1 MNNLLATPIGIDET
15 IQSIQV
21 DLYNQLALVW
31 NGDIEGYGRVEKN
44 PENVGTEIPS
54 YYQTS
59 KIVIPEWYNSLKKD
73 YEEVYYNDNKSCV
86 FCFLTAD
93 TDDTT
98 DSIVYNSKVK
108 VVFMV
113 DLSKIYPSDTERLTS
128 KAHRDAVEI
137 LRNWSFNKFEVKG
150 IERRIEI
157 IFREYTTDKIK
168 FNDMHPLHCFAVK
181 IDLQY
186 YLTDKCI

>member
-128 KAHRDAVEI
+128 KAHRDAIEI
-137 LRNWSFNKFEVKG
+137 LRNWSFNKFEIKG

>member
-31 NGDIEGYGRVEKN
+31 SGDIDGYGRVEKN

-59 KIVIPEWYNSLKKD
+59 KIVIPEWYNALKKD

-98 DSIVYNSKVK
+98 DSIVYNTKVK

-137 LRNWSFNKFEVKG
+137 LRNWSFNKFEIKG

-181 IDLQY
+181 IDLHY